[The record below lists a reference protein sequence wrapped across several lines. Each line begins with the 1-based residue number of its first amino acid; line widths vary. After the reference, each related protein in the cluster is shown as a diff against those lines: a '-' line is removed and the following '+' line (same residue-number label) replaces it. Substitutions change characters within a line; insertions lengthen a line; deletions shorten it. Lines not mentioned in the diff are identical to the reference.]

1 MSMRKKLPTHIKSI
15 VVPTLV
21 ILISIIPFFIG
32 MRRMGNAYQTAVQ
45 NTYDRFYQVAF
56 DHAEAQNHVS
66 NYAVI
71 SIEGLQEVSRLEVLS
86 VTGSEFVIKNADKKD
101 KTVSWLEVQG
111 RGVFTVDLS
120 IGEYIVDRER
130 QSVLIK
136 VPKPVLTECTVTGT
150 GKRFWNNGGF
160 FYDTFKGSVA
170 DGVRLSQ
177 AQMSEGRTK
186 LEDSMRKS
194 RTFNEASHKAAINMI
209 TELVHQWNPNVPD
222 LRVDV
227 EFMEDN

>member
-1 MSMRKKLPTHIKSI
+1 MWKKPAHIRSTA
-15 VVPTLV
+15 VFALM
-21 ILISIIPFFIG
+21 ILASAMLFFIG
-32 MRRMGNAYQTAVQ
+32 MRRMEKAYQAADQ
-45 NTYDRFYQVAF
+45 DTYDRFYHAAF
-56 DHAEAQNHVS
+56 DYAEAQNHVS

-71 SIEGLQEVSRLEVLS
+71 SIEGLQEVSQLEVLS
-86 VTGSEFVIKNADKKD
+86 VTGSEFVIKNADKD
-101 KTVSWLEVQG
+101 DRTVSWLKVQG

-170 DGVRLSQ
+170 NGVRLSQ

-194 RTFNEASHKAAINMI
+194 RTFNEASHKAAVNMI

>member
-1 MSMRKKLPTHIKSI
+1 MWKKPSVYISNI
-15 VVPTLV
+15 VVPV
-21 ILISIIPFFIG
+21 FMILASIVLFFIG
-32 MRRMGNAYQTAVQ
+32 MRRMEKAYQAADQ
-45 NTYDRFYQVAF
+45 DTYDRFYHAAF

-86 VTGSEFVIKNADKKD
+86 VTGSEFVIKNADD
-101 KTVSWLEVQG
+101 EDRTVSWLEVQG

-120 IGEYIVDRER
+120 IGEYVVDRER
-130 QSVLIK
+130 RSVFIK
-136 VPKPVLTECTVTGT
+136 IPKPVLTECTVNGT
-150 GKRFWNNGGF
+150 GKHFWNDGGV
-160 FYDTFKGSVA
+160 FYNFFKGSVA

>member
-1 MSMRKKLPTHIKSI
+1 MWKKPSVYISNI
-15 VVPTLV
+15 VVPV
-21 ILISIIPFFIG
+21 FMILASIVLFFIG
-32 MRRMGNAYQTAVQ
+32 MRRMEKAYQAADQ
-45 NTYDRFYQVAF
+45 DTYDRFYQVAF
-56 DHAEAQNHVS
+56 DHTEAQNHVS

-86 VTGSEFVIKNADKKD
+86 VTGSEFVIKDADEDD

-120 IGEYIVDRER
+120 ISEYLVDRER
-130 QSVLIK
+130 RSVFIK
-136 VPKPVLTECTVTGT
+136 IPKPVLTGCTVNGT
-150 GKRFWNNGGF
+150 GKHFWNDGGV
-160 FYDTFKGSVA
+160 FYNFFKGSVA
-170 DGVRLSQ
+170 DGIRLSQ
-177 AQMSEGRTK
+177 AQMGEGRTK